1 MRSGYRYTHDR
12 NHQFTRYPWRISS
25 PLRPTLDPIWEVWI
39 HDEAFAASR
48 LSMMRI
54 MAMRTKDEGG
64 DGHSVT
70 LEVASQAA
78 IATDPGERPFDDP
91 PFGQDLEAR
100 NVGSLHDL
108 QLPCS
113 CSPDSERHLVSGIAT
128 ISKDAFD
135 KREQSPC
142 PAQQQ
147 QGAVT
152 VLNIGGMNHNVQKEA
167 QRVDQDVPLA

>member
-1 MRSGYRYTHDR
+1 MLSAPPRSLDSWLEICGEPPEHDTD
-12 NHQFTRYPWRISS
+12 HG
-25 PLRPTLDPIWEVWI
+25 
-39 HDEAFAASR
+39 EA
-48 LSMMRI
+48 
-54 MAMRTKDEGG
+54 DEGG
-64 DGHSVT
+64 DSHSVT

-78 IATDPGERPFDDP
+78 IATDPGERPFDNP

-113 CSPDSERHLVSGIAT
+113 CSPDNERHLLSGIAT

-135 KREQSPC
+135 KREQSSC

-147 QGAVT
+147 EGTVT
-152 VLNIGGMNHNVQKEA
+152 VLNVGGMNDNVQQEA
-167 QRVDQDVPLA
+167 QRVDQDVPLATLDLLTRVVA

>member
-1 MRSGYRYTHDR
+1 M
-12 NHQFTRYPWRISS
+12 TRRLQHP
-25 PLRPTLDPIWEVWI
+25 PEQDAD
-39 HDEAFAASR
+39 HGEA
-48 LSMMRI
+48 
-54 MAMRTKDEGG
+54 DEGG
-64 DGHSVT
+64 DSPSIM

-78 IATDPGERPFDDP
+78 IATDPGERPFDNP

-100 NVGSLHDL
+100 NFGSLHDL

-113 CSPDSERHLVSGIAT
+113 CAPDNERHLLSGIAT

-135 KREQSPC
+135 EREQSSC

-152 VLNIGGMNHNVQKEA
+152 VLNIGGMNDNVQQEA
-167 QRVDQDVPLA
+167 QRVDQDVPLATLDLLARVVARRIEPRPPF